1 MTGKIVFLPWEA
13 LRTEFELRS
22 KTCRKESAE
31 VIVLE
36 IRGRTEASQFP
47 PAARTPF
54 WAT

>member
-1 MTGKIVFLPWEA
+1 MTVKIVFLNWED

-36 IRGRTEASQFP
+36 IRGRTDASQFP
-47 PAARTPF
+47 HADRTRF
-54 WAT
+54 WAS